1 MPDFYARHKKNIF
14 FCLTCLLGI
23 VVLYPFI
30 DYQPIMATGDHG
42 RDLYAARVAL
52 EGRVPYRDYWWV
64 YGPAMPYY

>member
-42 RDLYAARVAL
+42 RDLYAAQVSL
-52 EGRVPYRDYWWV
+52 KGHLP
-64 YGPAMPYY
+64 